1 MMQRQW
7 LLAAVAGAAMMSTAL
22 GTVAAQTPMVTV
34 NPYRLVLSG
43 PAEASS
49 ASDATYRVEYQRVN
63 ANVGGPGFVFNWP
76 SDAAS
81 LVSSS
86 VTAGSAGVMSEMGP
100 GAISWDFS
108 SDVGDSGVVQI
119 VLHIDSTFRGQLK
132 TGIYVRGTGI
142 ALPEA
147 SVDSVLTQV
156 AGSRGLANTGGGPD
170 SGTGDAVPGLPVL
183 LLGGMALLG
192 ASAVL
197 LRSRRTS

>member
-1 MMQRQW
+1 MQREW

-22 GTVAAQTPMVTV
+22 GTVAAQTPIVTV

-86 VTAGSAGVMSEMGP
+86 VVAGSAGVMSEMGP
-100 GAISWDFS
+100 GAISWD

-119 VLHIDSTFRGQLK
+119 VLHIDSTFLGQLK

-142 ALPEA
+142 ALPEG
-147 SVDSVLTQV
+147 SVDSVITQV

-192 ASAVL
+192 TSAVL